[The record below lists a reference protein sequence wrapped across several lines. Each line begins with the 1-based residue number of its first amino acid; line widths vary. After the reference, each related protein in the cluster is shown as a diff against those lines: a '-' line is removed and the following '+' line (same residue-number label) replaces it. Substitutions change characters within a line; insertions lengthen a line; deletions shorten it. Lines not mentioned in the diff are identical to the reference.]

1 MNAETSPVAQNA
13 PHLHKPDERLRSS
26 SGVLGYFREYAR
38 ERPGVVALWC
48 LGIGLV
54 LGWKLKMW

>member
-1 MNAETSPVAQNA
+1 MNEETNPVTQNA
-13 PHLHKPDERLRSS
+13 PHLHEPGERPRPSRGLVGYLR
-26 SGVLGYFREYAR
+26 GYAR

>member
-1 MNAETSPVAQNA
+1 MKEETSPITA
-13 PHLHKPDERLRSS
+13 PHIHEPSERLKPTA
-26 SGVLGYFREYAR
+26 GLLGYFRGYAR